1 MSLVSSGSNLEFEL
15 IVPKTHSFHEKI
27 NFPVS
32 DLATYCAMTE
42 FFLIIL
48 TIACGV
54 EPHLDLKLKR
64 FELLSN
70 WDKKVFEFRTPPWLS
85 FERLSGRDKVDSYK
99 NCILRRAAYDFPE
112 L

>member
-1 MSLVSSGSNLEFEL
+1 MSLPSSGSNLEFEL

-27 NFPVS
+27 NFTVS
-32 DLATYCAMTE
+32 DLATYCALIE

-64 FELLSN
+64 FKLPIFGI
-70 WDKKVFEFRTPPWLS
+70 KKYLS
-85 FERLSGRDKVDSYK
+85 FTNRCG
-99 NCILRRAAYDFPE
+99 
-112 L
+112 